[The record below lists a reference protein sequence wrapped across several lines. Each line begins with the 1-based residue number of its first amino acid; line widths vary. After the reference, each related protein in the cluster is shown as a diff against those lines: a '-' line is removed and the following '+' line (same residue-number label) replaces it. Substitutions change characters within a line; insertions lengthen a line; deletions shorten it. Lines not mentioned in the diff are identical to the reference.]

1 MYWIIYVYNYSFIY
15 FYVAT
20 LKRRCLNNHLFII
33 SHDLG
38 DTHMSDYFVP
48 HDVNLTEPQLLKRP
62 CFSYCIPMSIKW
74 IELIIQYLSTK
85 NVSATTDFTD
95 KFVQIFKGKITLIS
109 CKLFQ
114 TMEKGRTLH
123 FLFIRLACLWQQ
135 TWQEWYKKEKL

>member
-1 MYWIIYVYNYSFIY
+1 MKAY
-15 FYVAT
+15 FA
-20 LKRRCLNNHLFII
+20 
-33 SHDLG
+33 
-38 DTHMSDYFVP
+38 P

-85 NVSATTDFTD
+85 SVSATTDFTD
-95 KFVQIFKGKITLIS
+95 KFIQIFKGKITLIS

-114 TMEKGRTLH
+114 TMEKVRTLC

-135 TWQEWYKKEKL
+135 TWQEWYKKEKLQAYPSWPQMKKRTLNKIIPDWLYKCIF